1 MMPTNDSQLYMSEIF
16 PTRIREGGVA
26 VGAASQWLFNFTF
39 SQITPHA
46 INNLGWKTF
55 LMFAIFNW
63 ALVFYTWFFIKEVR
77 LLFACLRCFLLTIIL
92 QTKGRSLEEM
102 ELGEY
107 FYNDGCACPANK
119 VQFSTRN
126 IPKSI
131 FRLRI
136 TRRLECT
143 WRNPRCRV

>member
-1 MMPTNDSQLYMSEIF
+1 MSEIF

-46 INNLGWKTF
+46 ITNLGWKTF

-77 LLFACLRCFLLTIIL
+77 LLII
-92 QTKGRSLEEM
+92 
-102 ELGEY
+102 
-107 FYNDGCACPANK
+107 A
-119 VQFSTRN
+119 
-126 IPKSI
+126 ISI
-131 FRLRI
+131 L
-136 TRRLECT
+136 RRLLLILSIDQRAISG
-143 WRNPRCRV
+143 RNGAQYVYP

>member
-1 MMPTNDSQLYMSEIF
+1 MSEIF

-77 LLFACLRCFLLTIIL
+77 VSSSFLTWWL
-92 QTKGRSLEEM
+92 
-102 ELGEY
+102 
-107 FYNDGCACPANK
+107 CPDNWL
-119 VQFSTRN
+119 
-126 IPKSI
+126 
-131 FRLRI
+131 RLRVDLLKKWNSVSTVI
-136 TRRLECT
+136 RRCLK
-143 WRNPRCRV
+143 RC